1 MSPPPGNAPTQNEI
15 TGTRTKAETNRILT
29 GMTKRKARAAG
40 IEPTAQEMRRM
51 LTALRA
57 DADLERAPAI
67 KLDDWL
73 TAYLMR
79 APWFRQRATRK
90 WRVGEGG
97 GWAVR
102 S

>member
-1 MSPPPGNAPTQNEI
+1 MSPPPGLAPIQNGI

-40 IEPTAQEMRRM
+40 VEPTAQEMRHM
-51 LTALRA
+51 LASLRA
-57 DADLERAPAI
+57 EADVERTPTI
-67 KLDDWL
+67 ELDERL
-73 TAYLMR
+73 TRFLMR
-79 APWFRQRATRK
+79 APWFRQRATIK

-97 GWAVR
+97 GWGVR